1 MSLKFAAKVHIY
13 DDSGFMKPGLVPPCG
28 ASFLMQQTWPTITGW
43 WRNHLTRRALR
54 QARSPCP
61 SPAQH

>member
-13 DDSGFMKPGLVPPCG
+13 DRSGFTKPRLVLPCG
-28 ASFLMQQTWPTITGW
+28 ASFLMQQTWPTITVW

-54 QARSPCP
+54 QARGD
-61 SPAQH
+61 